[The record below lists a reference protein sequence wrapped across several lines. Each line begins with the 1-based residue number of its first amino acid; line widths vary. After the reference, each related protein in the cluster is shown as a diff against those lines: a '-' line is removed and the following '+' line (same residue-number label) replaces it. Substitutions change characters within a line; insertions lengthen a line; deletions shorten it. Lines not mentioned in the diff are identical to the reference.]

1 MKHAKSLILIGLMNF
16 AGSVFAID
24 DAYCNGFFIGFSQRY
39 CLVIG
44 KTAPDALPPVCPD
57 PVMGADSGQDGYNRG
72 FTVGL
77 DAMLV
82 CKESND
88 SDLDEQQ
95 KVPNSGFSADVGL
108 QR

>member
-1 MKHAKSLILIGLMNF
+1 MKHAKWLVLIGLMNF
-16 AGSVFAID
+16 AGSVFGID
-24 DAYCNGFFIGFSQRY
+24 DGYCNGFFKGFSQRY

-57 PVMGADSGQDGYNRG
+57 PVMGADSVQDGYNRG